1 MFFSFRV
8 SQFLFSTP
16 VQNIKGFKFRF
27 QATSYSNRMLDLI
40 VRLGVQLHT
49 FSAAK
54 INGVCDAYFVNVNVY
69 VIFIQNF
76 EGQICERTLERHLI
90 KRLGV

>member
-1 MFFSFRV
+1 
-8 SQFLFSTP
+8 
-16 VQNIKGFKFRF
+16 
-27 QATSYSNRMLDLI
+27 MLDLI

-54 INGVCDAYFVNVNVY
+54 INGVCDDYFVNVNVY
-69 VIFIQNF
+69 GIFIQNF